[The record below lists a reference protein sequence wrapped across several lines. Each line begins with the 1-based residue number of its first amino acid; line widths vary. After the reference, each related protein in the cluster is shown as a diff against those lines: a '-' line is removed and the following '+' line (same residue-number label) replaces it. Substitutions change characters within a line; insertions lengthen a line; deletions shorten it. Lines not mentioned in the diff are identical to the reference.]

1 MSRTHTINEMYDI
14 ATAFITDRKTTVNVS
29 STENGT
35 TYTFIRRGLAEYP
48 YQLMI
53 YAPKGAPERLK
64 LKGSYTFRK
73 NPLTQKLN
81 MRWNQPYRTD
91 KKQGEITIQRGTG
104 INFMDGR
111 TIAHAE
117 TKHNVGRALDKKQ
130 CDIVRFGTRML
141 SPKFF
146 ELIEMAN
153 KRAFSKIETSDNTT
167 QMFNL
172 LYRIKNENQK

>member
-1 MSRTHTINEMYDI
+1 MTKTRTISEMYDI

-53 YAPKGAPERLK
+53 YAPKGAPEHLK
-64 LKGSYTFRK
+64 YH
-73 NPLTQKLN
+73 
-81 MRWNQPYRTD
+81 PYIID
-91 KKQGEITIQRGTG
+91 KKQGSINIQRGTG
-104 INFMDGR
+104 INFMEGR
-111 TIAHAE
+111 TIVSAK
-117 TKHNVGRALDKKQ
+117 TKHNVGRAFDKTQ
-130 CDIVRFGTRML
+130 RDIVRFGTRML

-146 ELIEMAN
+146 ELIEMTN

-172 LYRIKNENQK
+172 LYRIRNENQK

>member
-35 TYTFIRRGLAEYP
+35 TYTFIRRGLEEYP

-53 YAPKGAPERLK
+53 YAPKGAPEHLK
-64 LKGSYTFRK
+64 YH
-73 NPLTQKLN
+73 
-81 MRWNQPYRTD
+81 PYIKD
-91 KKQGEITIQRGTG
+91 KKQGSIKIQRGTG
-104 INFMDGR
+104 VNLREGR
-111 TIAHAE
+111 TIASAK
-117 TKHNVGRALDKKQ
+117 TKHNVGRALDTKQ

>member
-1 MSRTHTINEMYDI
+1 MTKKCTIREIYDI

-35 TYTFIRRGLAEYP
+35 TYTFIRRGLADYP

-53 YAPKGAPERLK
+53 YAPKGAPEHLK
-64 LKGSYTFRK
+64 YH
-73 NPLTQKLN
+73 
-81 MRWNQPYRTD
+81 PYITD
-91 KKQGEITIQRGTG
+91 KKQGSIKIQRGTG
-104 INFMDGR
+104 VNLMEGR
-111 TIAHAE
+111 TIASAK

-146 ELIEMAN
+146 QLMDMAN
-153 KRAFSKIETSDNTT
+153 KRAFGNIKTTDNTT

-172 LYRIKNENQK
+172 LYRIQNEHQK

>member
-1 MSRTHTINEMYDI
+1 MSRTHTISEIYDI
-14 ATAFITDRKTTVNVS
+14 ATAFITDRKTTVDVS
-29 STENGT
+29 STENDT
-35 TYTFIRRGLAEYP
+35 TYTFIRRGLEEYP

-53 YAPKGAPERLK
+53 YAPKGAPEHLK
-64 LKGSYTFRK
+64 YH
-73 NPLTQKLN
+73 
-81 MRWNQPYRTD
+81 PYITD
-91 KKQGEITIQRGTG
+91 KKQGSIKIQRGTG
-104 INFMDGR
+104 VNLMEGR
-111 TIAHAE
+111 TIVSAK

-146 ELIEMAN
+146 QLMDMAN